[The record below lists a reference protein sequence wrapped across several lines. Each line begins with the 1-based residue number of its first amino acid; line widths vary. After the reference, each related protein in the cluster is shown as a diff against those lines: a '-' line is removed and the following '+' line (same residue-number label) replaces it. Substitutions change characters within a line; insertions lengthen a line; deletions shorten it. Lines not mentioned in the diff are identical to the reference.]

1 MAAPLL
7 LNQMLL
13 QAPRL
18 INALA
23 KRATTETV
31 RRAQRA
37 LGPTRLPQD
46 PPALLVAL
54 VLPQQKKPLAG
65 AWLTSTE
72 MPLLP
77 LLHALLVL
85 MAAPL
90 LLNQMLLQAPRLI
103 NALAKRAT
111 TETVRRA
118 QRALGP
124 TRLPQDP
131 PALLVALVL
140 PQQKKPLAGAWLTST
155 EMPLLPLLHALLV
168 LMAAPL
174 LLNQMLI
181 QPPWLINALA

>member
-1 MAAPLL
+1 MMIKRQLAKHALIILPDLLILCPKQIVGAWPTSTEMPLPVHALLVLMAAPLVL
-7 LNQMLL
+7 KQQRV

-77 LLHALLVL
+77 LLHALLV
-85 MAAPL
+85 
-90 LLNQMLLQAPRLI
+90 I
-103 NALAKRAT
+103 
-111 TETVRRA
+111 
-118 QRALGP
+118 
-124 TRLPQDP
+124 
-131 PALLVALVL
+131 
-140 PQQKKPLAGAWLTST
+140 
-155 EMPLLPLLHALLV
+155 
-168 LMAAPL
+168 MAAPL

-181 QPPWLINALA
+181 QPPRVLIADA

>member
-1 MAAPLL
+1 MELNPVIAYHAP
-7 LNQMLL
+7 
-13 QAPRL
+13 
-18 INALA
+18 
-23 KRATTETV
+23 AT
-31 RRAQRA
+31 
-37 LGPTRLPQD
+37 
-46 PPALLVAL
+46 PPDLVEIVAL
-54 VLPQQKKPLAG
+54 KPAC
-65 AWLTSTE
+65 AMLTSTE
-72 MPLLP
+72 MPLP
-77 LLHALLVL
+77 VHALLVL

-181 QPPWLINALA
+181 QAPWLINALA

>member
-1 MAAPLL
+1 
-7 LNQMLL
+7 
-13 QAPRL
+13 
-18 INALA
+18 
-23 KRATTETV
+23 
-31 RRAQRA
+31 
-37 LGPTRLPQD
+37 
-46 PPALLVAL
+46 
-54 VLPQQKKPLAG
+54 
-65 AWLTSTE
+65 